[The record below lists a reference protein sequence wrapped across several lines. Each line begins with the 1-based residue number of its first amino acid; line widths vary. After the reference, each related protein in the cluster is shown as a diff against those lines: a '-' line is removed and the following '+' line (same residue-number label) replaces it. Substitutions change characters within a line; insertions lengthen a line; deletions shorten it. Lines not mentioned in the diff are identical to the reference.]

1 MEIKIISLFLIF
13 FVIIIIVW
21 GIYMIHMYPGK
32 VAKQR
37 KHPQIRAIEV
47 TAVMG
52 LLIFPLWIAA
62 LIWAHSNAIIGKLYN
77 EGDFD
82 EKGDE
87 IDNAEPPV
95 VSSKPKKE
103 PKEEPK
109 KTDKEA

>member
-13 FVIIIIVW
+13 FVIIVIVW

-77 EGDFD
+77 KGDFD
-82 EKGDE
+82 IEGEEHTDP
-87 IDNAEPPV
+87 EPPV
-95 VSSKPKKE
+95 VGSKKKAE
-103 PKEEPK
+103 PKPEKTNK
-109 KTDKEA
+109 KA